1 MDDYDPVSAALRVLL
16 DVCRRM
22 DAENQDERPTESEYQ
37 AAIAMGYRALA
48 DAAVSEPVEYSI
60 DTDPEKWHAA
70 FDMAIA
76 SSSESSGEGG

>member
-22 DAENQDERPTESEYQ
+22 DGDAQHERPSEDEYQ
-37 AAIAMGYRALA
+37 TAIAMGYRALA

-60 DTDPEKWHAA
+60 DTDPDK
-70 FDMAIA
+70 
-76 SSSESSGEGG
+76 